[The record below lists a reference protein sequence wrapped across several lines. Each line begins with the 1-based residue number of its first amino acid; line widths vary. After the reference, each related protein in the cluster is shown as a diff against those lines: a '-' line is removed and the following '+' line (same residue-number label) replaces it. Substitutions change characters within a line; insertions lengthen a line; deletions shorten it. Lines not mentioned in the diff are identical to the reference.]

1 MNLNNLKNEII
12 SIRNNEPVFI
22 YVGVGTAKGIINGE
36 GILEPTNYHQFP
48 PFLQDLRNRIENL
61 NLFLVLIDPRQENPP
76 YLLRDYPALEEVE
89 PDHYT
94 GAGAAMQVFVF
105 RQSVYTDVDD
115 EPGYPAIN
123 ITETLRDLNAFAVE
137 KRASLL
143 YHDFSGRRTAALAE
157 YFQHEILNEHLDQIV
172 YSLSAREDHGCY
184 FDLSQL
190 TSYYPI
196 RQANAVAQAEVDM
209 VPNVNDMNEVAIA
222 NRPIVKMFNY
232 YKFFANNSFHL
243 MQEERSK
250 YTGEMQHIIDAQK
263 LQIINDV
270 IHTFKNSQIAL
281 LRQLHQII
289 TGAANAVDVEPPKM
303 YDSDQLAPLPS
314 SFPRALNHIYLELME
329 KKEYQLAREI
339 LDDFCAHRLDIFAR
353 LKQLDLSG
361 QEILMFI
368 TANEDPYRWLNNI
381 KFFM

>member
-12 SIRNNEPVFI
+12 SIRNDEPVFI

-89 PDHYT
+89 PDHYANAV
-94 GAGAAMQVFVF
+94 GANAVKTLQVFVI
-105 RQSVYTDVDD
+105 RESVYTDIDD

-123 ITETLRDLNAFAVE
+123 ITETLRDLNAFAIE

-143 YHDFSGRRTAALAE
+143 YHDFSGRRTATLAE
-157 YFQHEILNEHLDQIV
+157 YFQHDILNEHLDQIV
-172 YSLSAREDHGCY
+172 YGLSAREDHGCY
-184 FDLSQL
+184 FDLAQL

-196 RQANAVAQAEVDM
+196 RQVFPEIDEVGANAL
-209 VPNVNDMNEVAIA
+209 A
-222 NRPIVKMFNY
+222 NRPIIKMFNY

-243 MQEERSK
+243 MHEERSK

-281 LRQLHQII
+281 LRQLQHII
-289 TGAANAVDVEPPKM
+289 LGVAEPPKM

-329 KKEYQLAREI
+329 KKEYQLAKDI
-339 LDDFCAHRLDIFAR
+339 LEDFCAHQLDIFAR

-361 QEILMFI
+361 QEILQFI
-368 TANEDPYRWLNNI
+368 TANEDPYRWLGNI
-381 KFFM
+381 KHFTPSHIYQCSK

>member
-12 SIRNNEPVFI
+12 SIRNDEPVFI
-22 YVGVGTAKGIINGE
+22 YVGVGTAKGIVNGE

-89 PDHYT
+89 PDHYANAVGANAIKT
-94 GAGAAMQVFVF
+94 NNEGAGAAMQVFVI
-105 RQSVYTDVDD
+105 RESVYTDVDD

-184 FDLSQL
+184 FDLAQL

-196 RQANAVAQAEVDM
+196 RQVFAEVDM
-209 VPNVNDMNEVAIA
+209 VPYENEVG

-281 LRQLHQII
+281 LRQLQQII
-289 TGAANAVDVEPPKM
+289 IGVAEPPKM
-303 YDSDQLAPLPS
+303 YDYDQLAPLPS

-329 KKEYQLAREI
+329 NKEYQLAREI

-381 KFFM
+381 KFFV

>member
-12 SIRNNEPVFI
+12 SIRNDEPVFI

-89 PDHYT
+89 PDHYANAV
-94 GAGAAMQVFVF
+94 GANAVKTLQVFVI
-105 RQSVYTDVDD
+105 RESVYTDIDD

-123 ITETLRDLNAFAVE
+123 ITETLRDLNAFAIE

-143 YHDFSGRRTAALAE
+143 YHDFSGRRTATLAE
-157 YFQHEILNEHLDQIV
+157 YFQHDILNEHLDQIV
-172 YSLSAREDHGCY
+172 YGLSAREDHGCY
-184 FDLSQL
+184 FDLAQL

-196 RQANAVAQAEVDM
+196 RQVFPEIDEVGANAL
-209 VPNVNDMNEVAIA
+209 A
-222 NRPIVKMFNY
+222 NRPIIKMFNY

-281 LRQLHQII
+281 LRQLQHII
-289 TGAANAVDVEPPKM
+289 IGVAEPPKM

-329 KKEYQLAREI
+329 KKEYQLAKDI
-339 LDDFCAHRLDIFAR
+339 LEDFCAHQLDIFAR

-361 QEILMFI
+361 QEILQFI
-368 TANEDPYRWLNNI
+368 TANDDPYRWLNNV
-381 KFFM
+381 KFFV

>member
-12 SIRNNEPVFI
+12 LIPHEEPVFI
-22 YVGVGTAKGIINGE
+22 YVGVGTAKGIVNAE

-48 PFLQDLRNRIENL
+48 PFLQDLLNRIENVH
-61 NLFLVLIDPRQENPP
+61 LFLVLIDPRQENPP
-76 YLLRDYPALEEVE
+76 YLINDYPDLEEVE
-89 PDHYT
+89 PGHY
-94 GAGAAMQVFVF
+94 ASAQAQASMMKNLQVFIF
-105 RQSVYTDVDD
+105 NNSVHTDSDD
-115 EPGYPAIN
+115 YFNPDSIN
-123 ITETLRDLNAFAVE
+123 ITETLRDLNAFAIE

-143 YHDFSGRRTAALAE
+143 YHDFTGKRTATLAE
-157 YFQHEILNEHLDQIV
+157 YFQHDFLNEHLDQIV
-172 YSLSAREDHGCY
+172 YGLSAREDHGCY
-184 FDLSQL
+184 FDLAQL

-196 RQANAVAQAEVDM
+196 RQAFAEVDM
-209 VPNVNDMNEVAIA
+209 VPNANDINSVA
-222 NRPIVKMFNY
+222 NRPIIKMFNY

-289 TGAANAVDVEPPKM
+289 IGAVGAEPPKM
-303 YDSDQLAPLPS
+303 YESDQLAPLPS
-314 SFPRALNHIYLELME
+314 SFPRSLNHIYLELME
-329 KKEYQLAREI
+329 KKEYQLTKDIIEEY
-339 LDDFCAHRLDIFAR
+339 CAHRLDIFAR

-368 TANEDPYRWLNNI
+368 TANEDPYRWLNNV
-381 KFFM
+381 KFFTV